1 MALAS
6 VGDTTIAREPADILA
21 AVRRVG
27 PVIDAAAEAADRE
40 RRLPPELL
48 DALHEAALFRLLL
61 PRQFGGAEVG
71 PPTFFEAIEAVARHD
86 ASTAWCLCQ
95 ANGCAMTAAYLEP
108 EVADKIWGRDPR
120 AVLAWGPGKG
130 EAVVDGDGYRLSGNW
145 SFASG
150 GRHATWLGAQSTVV
164 EADGKPRRLADG
176 TVAVRTLLFP
186 ANRTEFTDIWDV
198 IGLRGTGSDAYAVTD
213 LAVAHDHSVAR
224 DDPGERR
231 CDTPLYQFPAMSL
244 YATGFSATA
253 LGIAQTMLAAFIEL
267 AAGKTPRLAHERLK
281 DNAVIQSETAQAQ
294 ARLGSARA
302 FLLSE
307 LSEIWDDVS
316 ATNRLTAAQRMRI
329 RLAATHGIHEAKS
342 AANMIYEL
350 AGASAIFAS
359 GAYER
364 RFRDIHTV
372 AQQLQGRRS
381 HFQTVGAYLLGHP
394 PDMSVI

>member
-1 MALAS
+1 MSLAS
-6 VGDTTIAREPADILA
+6 VGDTAVVREPAEILA
-21 AVRRVG
+21 AVERLG
-27 PVIDAAAEAADRE
+27 PVIDAAAETADRE
-40 RRLPPELL
+40 RRLPAELL

-71 PPTFFEAIEAVARHD
+71 PPTFFQVIEAVAKHD

-108 EVADKIWGRDPR
+108 EVADKIWGHDPR

-130 EAVVDGDGYRLSGNW
+130 DAVVEGGAYRLSGNW

-164 EADGKPRRLADG
+164 EPDGKPRRLADG
-176 TVAVRTLLFP
+176 TVAVRILLFP
-186 ANRTEFTDIWDV
+186 ADQAEFTDIWDV
-198 IGLRGTGSDAYAVTD
+198 IGLRGTGSDAYAVAD
-213 LAVAHDHSVAR
+213 LAVVHDHSVAR
-224 DDPGERR
+224 DAPDERR
-231 CDTPLYQFPAMSL
+231 CETPLYQFPAMSL

-253 LGIAQTMLAAFIEL
+253 LGIAQTMLAAFIAL
-267 AAGKTPRLAHERLK
+267 AAGKTPRLARERLR

-342 AANMIYEL
+342 TANMVYEL
-350 AGASAIFAS
+350 AGATAIFAS
-359 GAYER
+359 GPYER